1 MKTSHAVAVSAAI
14 GLGTAAL
21 LVLLLVG
28 GGRWLLRMQHS
39 ATPTTASAAPV
50 APVADAEQ
58 LATGALAPYRARL
71 QATRRPVLQLQLQPM
86 AQDDR
91 LASKVGGRPY
101 WTGDKPYPHAADGQP
116 LALLAQ
122 IDLARMPPLPGY
134 PRQGMLQFF
143 IGGDDFYG
151 ANLGDARIDLAALSE
166 QRNFR
171 VVYWPQPKA
180 SARQVEVP
188 SPAADTLPFD
198 PARPRAM
205 RFDAGEETIGSS
217 DVRFEQVLGKPL
229 EEVAAAYASGHAVSQ
244 DTVDDALFDA
254 LSRGGHKL
262 GGYPEFTQEDPR
274 TPQDRQ
280 VLLLQLDS
288 DEEMMWGD
296 SGVANF
302 FIDPDDLRRG
312 DFSRVAYNWD
322 CF

>member
-14 GLGTAAL
+14 GLGLATL
-21 LVLLLVG
+21 LVGLLVG
-28 GGRWLLRMQHS
+28 GGRWLLRAQHHD
-39 ATPTTASAAPV
+39 TPTATTA

-58 LATGALAPYRARL
+58 LAIQALAPYQARL
-71 QATRRPVLQLQLQPM
+71 QATRRPVVQLQLRPM

-143 IGGDDFYG
+143 IGGDDDFYG
-151 ANLGDARIDLAALSE
+151 ANFGGARSDLAALSE

-180 SARQVEVP
+180 SARQAEVP
-188 SPAADTLPFD
+188 LPAADTLPFD

-229 EEVAAAYASGHAVSQ
+229 EEVAAAYAKRHAVSQ
-244 DTVDDALFDA
+244 DALDDALFDA
-254 LSRGGHKL
+254 LSRGGNKL
-262 GGYPEFTQEDPR
+262 GGYPEFTQQDPR
-274 TPQDRQ
+274 TLQDKQ

-312 DFSRVAYNWD
+312 DFSRIAYNWD